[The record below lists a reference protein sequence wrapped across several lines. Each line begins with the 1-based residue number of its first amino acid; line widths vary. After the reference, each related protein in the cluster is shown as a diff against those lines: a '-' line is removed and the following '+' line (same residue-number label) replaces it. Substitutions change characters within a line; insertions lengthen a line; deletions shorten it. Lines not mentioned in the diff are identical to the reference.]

1 MQTGT
6 VMAKPVAPHEPPAP
20 GRAAARE
27 VSAGGLPYDQSA
39 TMRAWENFV
48 TARVAEPARAP
59 VRRVIETSW
68 RRSAELGVDARGRGS
83 RLTLSGDALETLR
96 LRNGDLLSAA
106 AGTFEQVS
114 DILGDAATMVVITD
128 RSGVILA
135 AAGDRRTIEAG
146 HDIHLE
152 VGAHWGEGETGTN
165 GIGTALVAGQ
175 PVYVHAAEHFCEGV
189 KAWTCVGAPIRDPL
203 DGSIL
208 GIIDFSGPQD
218 IFHRHN
224 VALGVV
230 AANHIELT
238 LAEQMRVER
247 LRVMEACLA
256 RLQRGS
262 GDGLMVLDRH
272 GRLVHHNE
280 AAARH
285 WRALGQGAELATG
298 RRIADFGDESAGA
311 GAGAALARVL
321 GGQPFE
327 PLLVD
332 GRFAGAV
339 VMFAERPRPATV
351 PRLPP
356 RGAGPA
362 VAAARAALV
371 GRSAALLA
379 ALDRVERAAHGK
391 TAILLEGETGV
402 GKELFAR
409 LIHAL
414 GQESGKE
421 PFVAFNCGA
430 VSKELIG
437 GELFGHAPGAFT
449 GATREGRPGRFELA
463 HGGVLSLDEIG
474 EMPLELQPFLLRA
487 LEERAI
493 YRLGDGRSR
502 PADVRLV
509 ASTNRNLKQE
519 VAGGRF
525 RSDLYFRI
533 GAVKIVIPP
542 LRERGDDVAL
552 LIDHFNRQVSATYG
566 MEPLDFSDEILALL
580 ARYSWPGNVRE
591 LRNLVENL
599 ALMSTSRTVSFAD
612 FPEDFVDELSAAPAA
627 AAPAFPPGAAVPP
640 VAQPERPQGDDGG
653 IERLE
658 ETERRLIGQAIAAS
672 GGNLALAAEKLGVS
686 RSTIYRKV
694 QQYRSG
700 SRGGMPGE
708 E

>member
-1 MQTGT
+1 MRTET
-6 VMAKPVAPHEPPAP
+6 VMAKPVLPLEPPAP
-20 GRAAARE
+20 GRGGARAAA
-27 VSAGGLPYDQSA
+27 SGGPAYDQSA
-39 TMRAWENFV
+39 TMRAWEDFV
-48 TARVAEPARAP
+48 TARTEGRSRVP
-59 VRRVIETSW
+59 VRPVIETSW

-83 RLTLSGDALETLR
+83 RVTLSGDALEALR
-96 LRNGDLLSAA
+96 LRNGDLLRAA
-106 AGTFEQVS
+106 ASTFERVGA
-114 DILGDAATMVVITD
+114 ILGDAATMLVITD
-128 RSGVILA
+128 RSGVILDA
-135 AAGDRRTIEAG
+135 GGDRRTIEAG

-152 VGAHWGEGETGTN
+152 IGAHWGEGETGTN
-165 GIGTALVAGQ
+165 GIGTALVSGQ

-189 KAWTCVGAPIRDPL
+189 KAWTCVGAPIRSPV
-203 DGSIL
+203 DGRIL

-224 VALGVV
+224 VALGMV
-230 AANHIELT
+230 AANHIELA
-238 LAEQMRVER
+238 LAEQMRHER
-247 LRVMEACLA
+247 LRVMEACLT

-262 GDGLMVLDRH
+262 GDGFLVLDRH
-272 GRLVHHNE
+272 GRLVHHND

-285 WRALGQGAELATG
+285 WRALGRDTELAVG
-298 RRIADFGDESAGA
+298 SRIADFGEDPSAAAA
-311 GAGAALARVL
+311 GEALAGHPV
-321 GGQPFE
+321 E

-339 VMFAERPRPATV
+339 VVLSARPRPVAATRT
-351 PRLPP
+351 PLH
-356 RGAGPA
+356 GAAAAA
-362 VAAARAALV
+362 VEAARAAIV
-371 GRSAALLA
+371 GGSEALLA
-379 ALDRVERAAHGK
+379 ALDKVERAAQGR

-409 LIHAL
+409 LIHAH

-421 PFVAFNCGA
+421 PFVTFNCGA

-474 EMPLELQPFLLRA
+474 EMPLDLQPFLLRA

-493 YRLGDGRSR
+493 YRLGDGRAR

-519 VAGGRF
+519 VAEGRF
-525 RSDLYFRI
+525 RRDLYFRLA
-533 GAVKIVIPP
+533 AVKIVIPP
-542 LRERGDDVAL
+542 LRDRGDDIVL
-552 LIDHFNRQVSATYG
+552 LVEHFNRQISSTYD
-566 MEPLDFSDEILALL
+566 MEPLRFGDEILALL

-599 ALMSTSRTVSFAD
+599 ALMSTSRTVSVAD
-612 FPEDFVDELSAAPAA
+612 FPEDFVEELSAAPVVGTTA
-627 AAPAFPPGAAVPP
+627 AAVPP
-640 VAQPERPQGDDGG
+640 AAAQGGGDRDDAGV
-653 IERLE
+653 ERLE

-672 GGNLALAAEKLGVS
+672 GGNLALAAAKLGVS

-694 QQYRSG
+694 QQYRTG
-700 SRGGMPGE
+700 VRRGASADE
-708 E
+708 